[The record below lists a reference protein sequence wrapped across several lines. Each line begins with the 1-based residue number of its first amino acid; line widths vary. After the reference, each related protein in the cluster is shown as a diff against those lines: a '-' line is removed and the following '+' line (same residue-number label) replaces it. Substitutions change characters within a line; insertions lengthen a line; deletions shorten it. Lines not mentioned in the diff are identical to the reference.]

1 MQPNKNFN
9 NIISKNIRVLI
20 SKKDD
25 PKIVN
30 QFLNVIELAVYKRE
44 IKDINFNIHV
54 YDNKLN
60 LNQYI
65 K

>member
-1 MQPNKNFN
+1 MSNK
-9 NIISKNIRVLI
+9 IRVLA

-44 IKDINFNIHV
+44 IKDMSFNIHV
-54 YDNKLN
+54 YDNKFRS
-60 LNQYI
+60 
-65 K
+65 